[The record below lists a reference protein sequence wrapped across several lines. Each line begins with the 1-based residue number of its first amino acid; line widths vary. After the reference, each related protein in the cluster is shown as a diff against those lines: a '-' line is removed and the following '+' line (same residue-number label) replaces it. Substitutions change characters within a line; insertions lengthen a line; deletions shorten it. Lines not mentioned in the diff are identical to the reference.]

1 MIGNLLLKKIEK
13 KLDSI
18 GGQKENSRQLLG
30 IVDKES
36 SQHEEN
42 VKQED
47 GIELSHIKRKLVIEV
62 KKAKLTTKISQ
73 RDDGAQLLKVV
84 MKG

>member
-1 MIGNLLLKKIEK
+1 MA
-13 KLDSI
+13 SI
-18 GGQKENSRQLLG
+18 GDQKKNSRQLLG

-42 VKQED
+42 VKEED
-47 GIELSHIKRKLVIEV
+47 GTELSHIKRKPIIEV

-73 RDDGAQLLKVV
+73 RDDGAQLLKAV
-84 MKG
+84 MK